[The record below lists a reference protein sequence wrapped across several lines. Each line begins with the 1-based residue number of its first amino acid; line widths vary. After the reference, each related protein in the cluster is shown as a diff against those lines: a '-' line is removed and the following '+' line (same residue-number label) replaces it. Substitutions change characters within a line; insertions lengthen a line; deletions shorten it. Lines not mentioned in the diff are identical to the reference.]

1 MSISTNIIDTP
12 LMKSDE
18 DKLGLTK
25 YIKALSAYLERA
37 TMPTTIAIQGQ
48 WGSGKTSLMNQ
59 LKNSLCEFE
68 GHKNPNAPYFGIWIN
83 MWEYSIMRTPE
94 ETLMGVI
101 KGMVDECTSL
111 VEGQNNSASSTN
123 QLISKTMSF
132 LKKTGYIAAKTAA
145 KTLTNVSG
153 GLVDGNEFYAA
164 VEDTLSP
171 SDNVKETRPND
182 LKNAFAKVIDES
194 ISLEKSK
201 GSNRRGFIFFVD
213 DLDRINPEEAVKILE
228 LLKNIFEVN
237 SCIFVLAI
245 DYDVVVKGLK
255 VKFGNAPGQGIDDRA
270 YRSFFDKIIQMPFSM
285 PVSAYDI
292 TTFLT
297 DSILSIGFMK
307 EEDLNTNLKKY
318 IYTPDDEE
326 NQNIVTIDALSEM
339 TDYSTGANPRSI
351 KRLMN
356 TLSLISI
363 MRNIELED
371 EEDSLTLSDYTASYG
386 LICLQISY
394 PDIYEYL
401 VQEPGFTS
409 WDEMTARQ
417 FHLNEISEEK
427 KELLVNLGEF
437 DEEWEQVLYR
447 MCQKNTY
454 LANNALKISR
464 LLNLIRSLIEPQSLE
479 NRIEYLLGMSSI
491 TSVASSDESNAT
503 VQNNI
508 KKWNHTRTNDIDDYL
523 NLISKEVPADVLAN
537 VKKFAEYIIS
547 KFSGISR
554 VMVSKSEIAFWV
566 TNRRAKRIRKFCSV
580 RANLWKKDDKGRRQW
595 RCNIY
600 FMSTSGWTGDLSLYS
615 GDDRPRVYVNDD
627 DFVEELGYTGP
638 TGPDATVDDLDKL
651 FRISFEDVSLDSWP
665 EDVKLSEMLI

>member
-1 MSISTNIIDTP
+1 
-12 LMKSDE
+12 
-18 DKLGLTK
+18 
-25 YIKALSAYLERA
+25 
-37 TMPTTIAIQGQ
+37 
-48 WGSGKTSLMNQ
+48 
-59 LKNSLCEFE
+59 
-68 GHKNPNAPYFGIWIN
+68 
-83 MWEYSIMRTPE
+83 
-94 ETLMGVI
+94 
-101 KGMVDECTSL
+101 
-111 VEGQNNSASSTN
+111 
-123 QLISKTMSF
+123 
-132 LKKTGYIAAKTAA
+132 
-145 KTLTNVSG
+145 
-153 GLVDGNEFYAA
+153 
-164 VEDTLSP
+164 
-171 SDNVKETRPND
+171 
-182 LKNAFAKVIDES
+182 
-194 ISLEKSK
+194 
-201 GSNRRGFIFFVD
+201 
-213 DLDRINPEEAVKILE
+213 
-228 LLKNIFEVN
+228 
-237 SCIFVLAI
+237 
-245 DYDVVVKGLK
+245 
-255 VKFGNAPGQGIDDRA
+255 
-270 YRSFFDKIIQMPFSM
+270 
-285 PVSAYDI
+285 
-292 TTFLT
+292 
-297 DSILSIGFMK
+297 MK

-638 TGPDATVDDLDKL
+638 TGPDATVDDLEKL